1 MKPGFCIHLLVWDEP
16 DRPHRGATTVA
27 LFGKK
32 NNNSS
37 GDDSNDGTPP
47 PESFSPKKAKTF
59 FDRAVTVHQSGS
71 YEYAM
76 QMWLNGLRWDPN
88 SLEGLNGYLKS
99 SEVFSVENPKKGVS
113 KETKSAVSTKGDVG
127 KFINALLD
135 FGLKRMDTGNAIK
148 VTVAVA
154 KLNLTEAT
162 TKLGEHA
169 LKLALNDPK
178 PKKDMFVKLL
188 DAFESVKA
196 FKLAAVAGE
205 NACRV
210 DPADADLQHRVR
222 NMLAQSTMTSGGYD
236 SDEKGGFR
244 KNIRDADKQL
254 KLEQEDSV
262 AKTESTK
269 DAIVERTKQ
278 EFEERPD
285 DLPSLEKYAKA
296 LISRGKGPDE
306 LKAMTLLNQ
315 AFKSTGSFR
324 YRKQAGDI
332 QLLRAR
338 RALDKIESAAKKSPD
353 DAEAQEKLQKA
364 TQQYQKLHIDEL
376 KLQVENYPTD
386 LSLKYQLGVNL
397 YERGEYNDAIE
408 QFQLA
413 QGDPK
418 IRRHVLN
425 LMGKSFRALG
435 GWEDAA
441 ITTYEQAL
449 DGMTDENSELGLDI
463 RYGLMDALAA
473 KAKKDNDPEAAE
485 KADKI
490 AAGIAIQQFNYRD
503 VRDRREEIKGL
514 ITELKS

>member
-1 MKPGFCIHLLVWDEP
+1 M
-16 DRPHRGATTVA
+16 A

-32 NNNSS
+32 NNNSN
-37 GDDSNDGTPP
+37 GDDGSDGAPA

-88 SLEGLNGYLKS
+88 SMDGLNGFLKS

-113 KETKSAVSTKGDVG
+113 RETKSAVATKGDVG
-127 KFINALLD
+127 KYINALLD
-135 FGLKRMDTGNAIK
+135 FGLKRMDTSNAIK
-148 VTVAVA
+148 VTVAA
-154 KLNLTEAT
+154 SKLNLVEPT

-178 PKKDMFVKLL
+178 QKKDMFVKLL
-188 DAFESVKA
+188 DAFEECRA

-205 NACRV
+205 NACKL
-210 DPADADLQHRVR
+210 DPSDADLQHRVR

-236 SDEKGGFR
+236 DDQTGGFR

-269 DAIVERTKQ
+269 DAIVQRTQK

-285 DLPSLEKYAKA
+285 DLPTLEKYAKA
-296 LISRGKGPDE
+296 LMARGKGPDE
-306 LKAMTLLNQ
+306 LKAMTLFNQ
-315 AFKSTGSFR
+315 AHKMTGSFR
-324 YRKQAGDI
+324 FRKQAGEI
-332 QLLRAR
+332 QLMRAR
-338 RALDKIESAAKKSPD
+338 RSLEKLKAAAERHPED
-353 DAEAQEKLQKA
+353 TEAQEKLKKA
-364 TQQYQKLHIDEL
+364 TDQFNKLQIDEL
-376 KLQVENYPTD
+376 RLQVENYPTD
-386 LSLKYQLGVNL
+386 LSLKYNLGVNL
-397 YERGEYNDAIE
+397 FERGEYNDAIE

-413 QGDPK
+413 QNDPK
-418 IRRHVLN
+418 IRRNVLN

-449 DGMTDENSELGLDI
+449 DGITDENSELGMDI

-473 KAKKDNDPEAAE
+473 KAKKDNDPQAAE
-485 KADKI
+485 RADKI

-503 VRDRREEIKGL
+503 VRDRREEIKAL
-514 ITELKS
+514 LAEMKT